1 MSLFNSQRLFKF
13 GWLAFG
19 LTGLVI
25 VFNQYFP
32 NLIPSLKNSSLV
44 KGVQTEVAQTTSTT
58 DFSTQSPEVNLKN
71 LDPQEAAEVIA
82 KIVSQE
88 VNRVIQQTSV
98 QVKEFPQKQV
108 RKIKI
113 GACEELLE
121 EDICAVAQELDC
133 FSN

>member
-1 MSLFNSQRLFKF
+1 MNLFKPQRLFKF
-13 GWLAFG
+13 AWIAFG

-32 NLIPSLKNSSLV
+32 NLIPSFKNSSLI
-44 KGVQTEVAQTTSTT
+44 KGVQTEMAQTSSTA
-58 DFSTQSPEVNLKN
+58 DSSTQPAEVNLKN

-88 VNRVIQQTSV
+88 VSRVIQQTST

-121 EDICAVAQELDC
+121 EDICSVARELDC
-133 FSN
+133 ASN